1 MLIAAEPN
9 MSRAV
14 LICLLY
20 IGLALG
26 FSIPAQSQAND
37 PVAAAARAHEQRLQ
51 QESLRRRQEA
61 QEQQHTQDIFLQPDI
76 ETLNPESST
85 GQRCFDINVISV
97 QGVSAIT
104 DDDIS
109 AVTKKYL
116 SKCLSIDSINNL
128 VKEVSNLY
136 LAQGWVTSRAFIKPQ
151 NLSNGSLEILV
162 VEGKLE
168 ALESADGN
176 LSERQ
181 LRWAFPVEQKQL
193 LDLRDL
199 EQGLEQINRLQQN
212 RAQMDIQPGSEIGQ
226 SKVIIHN
233 RQRKPWHA
241 GVGVNNS
248 GSEAT
253 GEILA
258 TAYGSWDNP
267 LDINDNLFINIS
279 DTLDKPEQAESRSY
293 ALAYSVPYGY
303 ALFSYSGNYFEY
315 QQQIDGAAIT
325 FLTSGSST
333 NHRLA
338 SDYLVFR
345 GQRSKLSLGLS
356 FTHKQSK
363 NYIEDVFLDTSSR
376 VLSVWE
382 LGATYTRLMSG
393 GVFQTTVNWHSSVD
407 WLDAKTKVAAAEND
421 YQFNKYTLDSRLNHH
436 LGQAF
441 SFQSSLHL
449 FYSPEDIIA
458 SEGLSLGGRYSVRG
472 VEGSNLLGYRGGY
485 WRNQVGYE
493 TVFKFNALAEFFI
506 GIDYGESDTPEYDD
520 EGRAQLSGAV
530 VGATFSSTYFNADI
544 TYAKALQAPEFLH
557 SDDYGVYLSAQVNF

>member
-1 MLIAAEPN
+1 MLITAEPH

-20 IGLALG
+20 VGLALG
-26 FSIPAQSQAND
+26 FSMPALSQAND
-37 PVAAAARAHEQRLQ
+37 PAAAAARAHEQRLQ

-76 ETLNPESST
+76 ETLSPESST

-97 QGVSAIT
+97 QGVTAIT
-104 DDDIS
+104 DGDIS
-109 AVTKKYL
+109 AITKKYL

-128 VKEVSNLY
+128 VKEISNLY
-136 LAQGWVTSRAFIKPQ
+136 LAHGWVTSRAFIKPQ

-193 LDLRDL
+193 LELREL

-233 RQRKPWHA
+233 RQRKPWRA

-279 DTLDKPEQAESRSY
+279 DTLDKQEQAESRSY

-315 QQQIDGAAIT
+315 QQQIDGASIT

-421 YQFNKYTLDSRLNHH
+421 YQFNKYTLDSRFNHH

-472 VEGSNLLGYRGGY
+472 VEGNNLLGYRGGY

-544 TYAKALQAPEFLH
+544 TYAKALQTPAFLH

>member
-1 MLIAAEPN
+1 MNGLKAWICILYSGLTLGLSLPVKAQ
-9 MSRAV
+9 MS
-14 LICLLY
+14 
-20 IGLALG
+20 
-26 FSIPAQSQAND
+26 D
-37 PVAAAARAHEQRLQ
+37 PVAAATRTHEQRLQ
-51 QESLRRRQEA
+51 QEALRQRQEM
-61 QEQQHTQDIFLQPDI
+61 QEQQHTQDIFLQPDV
-76 ETLNPESST
+76 ETLGQESPA

-97 QGVSAIT
+97 QGVTAIA
-104 DDDIS
+104 DSDI
-109 AVTKKYL
+109 AGITKKYL
-116 SKCLSIDSINNL
+116 SKCLSIDGINNL
-128 VKEVSNLY
+128 VKEISNLY
-136 LAQGWVTSRAFIKPQ
+136 LAHGWVTSRAFIKPQ

-168 ALESADGN
+168 AVESADGN
-176 LSERQ
+176 FSERQ

-233 RQRKPWHA
+233 RQQKSWRA
-241 GVGVNNS
+241 GAGVNNS

-258 TAYGSWDNP
+258 TAYASWDNP
-267 LDINDNLFINIS
+267 LDINDNLFINLS
-279 DTLDKPEQAESRSY
+279 DTLDKQEQAVSRSY

-315 QQQIDGAAIT
+315 QQQVDGASIT
-325 FLTSGSST
+325 FLTSGSSV
-333 NHRLA
+333 NHMLG
-338 SDYLVFR
+338 SDYLVYR
-345 GQRSKLSLGLS
+345 GQRDKLSIGLS

-382 LGATYTRLMSG
+382 LGATYTRLLRG
-393 GVFQTTVNWHSSVD
+393 GVFHTAVNWHSSVD
-407 WLDAKTKVAAAEND
+407 WLDAKTKVVQAEND
-421 YQFNKYTLDSRLNHH
+421 YQFNKYTLDSSFNHH
-436 LGQAF
+436 LGQVF

-530 VGATFSSTYFNADI
+530 VGAKFSSTYFNADI
-544 TYAKALQAPEFLH
+544 TYAQALQTPEFLH
-557 SDDYGVYLSAQVNF
+557 SDDYGVYVSAQVNF